1 MFENLSESINKAI
14 KNLKGQGKITEI
26 NVASTLKEIRRALVN
41 ADVSYKVAKEIINK
55 IKEEAM
61 GQEVLLAVS
70 PGQLL
75 TKVVK
80 TELTNLMGG
89 SKSDIN
95 LSSNPS
101 IILVTGL
108 QGSGKTTFCAKLANK
123 LKNESKSVLLVA
135 CDVYRPAAVDQ
146 LKALGEQ
153 IGIEVYSG
161 NNVENLKNENISSEL
176 DKKVDVKLKKET
188 LSQNLYSE
196 GSRVTKESTKDVIQ
210 IAKDAIVKAKKDHNK
225 VIIIDTAGRLAID
238 DSMMQEL
245 IALKTS
251 VNPNETL
258 FVVDAMTGQDAINTA
273 KTFDK
278 SINFDG
284 VVLTKLDGDT
294 RGGAALTIKAVVN
307 KPIKFIGTGEK
318 IENLDIFHPDRM
330 AGRILGMGDVISIVE
345 RAEQIYDEKEARKLT
360 KRMAKN
366 LFDFNDLREQIRKMS
381 KLGSIKDIV
390 GMLPGMQNKKLDEID
405 VDDDI
410 FKKFN
415 IMISSM
421 TPYERT
427 NPDILDHSRK
437 NRIAR
442 GSGIPLE
449 KINALINN
457 FKNMCKMMKGFS
469 RSKGSIDRMIE
480 TQPFKDGGI

>member
-26 NVASTLKEIRRALVN
+26 NVSSTLKEIRRALVN
-41 ADVSYKVAKEIINK
+41 ADVSYKVAKEVINK
-55 IKEEAM
+55 IKKEAF

-75 TKVVK
+75 TKIVK
-80 TELTNLMGG
+80 TELTNLMG
-89 SKSDIN
+89 STKSDIN
-95 LSSNPS
+95 LTGKPS

-108 QGSGKTTFCAKLANK
+108 QGAGKTTFCAKLANK
-123 LKNESKSVLLVA
+123 LKNEGKSVLLAA
-135 CDVYRPAAVDQ
+135 CDIYRPAAVDQ
-146 LKALGEQ
+146 LKTLGEQ
-153 IGIEVYSG
+153 IGIEAYSG
-161 NNVENLKNENISSEL
+161 NNV
-176 DKKVDVKLKKET
+176 D
-188 LSQNLYSE
+188 LYSE
-196 GSRVTKESTKDVIQ
+196 DSRITKETTKSVIQ
-210 IAKDAIVKAKKDHNK
+210 TAKDAIVKAKKDHSK
-225 VIIIDTAGRLAID
+225 VVIIDTAGRLAID

-245 IALKTS
+245 IDLKTS
-251 VNPNETL
+251 VKPDETL
-258 FVVDAMTGQDAINTA
+258 FVVDSMTGQDAVNTA
-273 KTFDK
+273 KTFDT

-294 RGGAALTIKAVVN
+294 RGGAALTIKNVVN

-345 RAEQIYDEKEARKLT
+345 RAQQIYDEKEARKLT

-366 LFDFNDLREQIRKMS
+366 LFDFNDLREQIKKMN

-390 GMLPGMQNKKLDEID
+390 SMLPGMQNKKLDEID
-405 VDDDI
+405 VRDDI

-421 TPYERT
+421 TPYERK

-437 NRIAR
+437 NRIAH
-442 GSGIPLE
+442 GSGIPSK
-449 KINALINN
+449 KINALINS
-457 FKNMCKMMKGFS
+457 FKGMRKMMKSFS
-469 RSKGSIDRMIE
+469 K
-480 TQPFKDGGI
+480 FKGGIDSINKML